1 MNFSDWSEALP
12 FGLAVGRNFA
22 RRQPFQL
29 DVESVVMMAL
39 WKAQTRGAIFS
50 RAYVALRVR
59 GAMQDEMRTLA
70 EGQRHNYQ
78 STVKF
83 RDIDD
88 HADRLRAE
96 SEDPVERID
105 RERALE
111 ALPKAARYLV
121 DQIASGVRQDQLA
134 ERLGVSAPRVNQV
147 VNLLKADPSACTRL
161 PGGVDLFEEIRR
173 AHRRMVTRAYAAT
186 GTVTGVARA
195 LHVSVSDASRW
206 VNQRQLVLPQKF
218 RDFPDLREKARK
230 LVHTAFVRAN
240 GSPATA
246 GRLLSIDCSMAS
258 VLGREFAPDVFRSN
272 RRPDITTE
280 SVARLCR
287 KGWSQERIA
296 SHFGV
301 SEHAIANRVRRGQLP
316 TLLRTRPELP
326 DSAFAELRAAGLKHR
341 EIAKRLNVSM
351 NTVWV
356 RLHRAKGLAKCGVPR
371 AEATA

>member
-59 GAMQDEMRTLA
+59 GALQDEMRTLA

-78 STVKF
+78 STTQFK
-83 RDIDD
+83 DIDD

-105 RERALE
+105 RERAIE
-111 ALPKAARYLV
+111 SLPKAARYLV
-121 DQIASGVRQDQLA
+121 DQIAFGVSQDQLA

-147 VNLLKADPSACTRL
+147 VNLLKAKPSACTRL

-186 GTVTGVARA
+186 GTVTGVAHA
-195 LHVSVSDASRW
+195 LGVSVSDASRW
-206 VNQRQLVLPQKF
+206 VNRRQLVLPQKF
-218 RDFPDLREKARK
+218 RDFPELREKARK
-230 LVHTAFVRAN
+230 LIHTAFVRAN
-240 GSPATA
+240 GAPMMA
-246 GRLLSIDCSMAS
+246 GRLLSTDCSMAS
-258 VLGREFAPDVFRSN
+258 TLGREFAPDVFRSN

-280 SVARLCR
+280 SVAGLCR

-301 SEHAIANRVRRGQLP
+301 SEHAIADRVRRGQLP
-316 TLLRTRPELP
+316 TLLRTRPDLP
-326 DSAFAELRAAGLKHR
+326 DSAFANLRAQGLKHR
-341 EIAKRLNVSM
+341 EIAERLGVSM
-351 NTVWV
+351 PTVCV
-356 RLHRAKGLAKCGVPR
+356 RLRRAKGPAKCGAPL
-371 AEATA
+371 AEAAE